1 MGVPCL
7 ISSLTKNNYR
17 KKIWNPFDN
26 NFSLKYVV
34 FFIKIK
40 KIKKIKHL
48 IKYQF
53 LEAIVKAFMH
63 SFVDKMV

>member
-1 MGVPCL
+1 MGVSCL
-7 ISSLTKNNYR
+7 ISSLTINNYR

-34 FFIKIK
+34 FFIK
-40 KIKKIKHL
+40 KIKIKHL